1 LLVAPAISADGVLK
15 RKNIDKLTK
24 QELEAYE
31 HAIQIMKDRS
41 AKNPYDKSGFLWQ
54 AWARLPAESI
64 AKFAQWIDDEIV
76 ETRLIA

>member
-54 AWARLPAESI
+54 AWARCRRKALPNSRNGLMME
-64 AKFAQWIDDEIV
+64 